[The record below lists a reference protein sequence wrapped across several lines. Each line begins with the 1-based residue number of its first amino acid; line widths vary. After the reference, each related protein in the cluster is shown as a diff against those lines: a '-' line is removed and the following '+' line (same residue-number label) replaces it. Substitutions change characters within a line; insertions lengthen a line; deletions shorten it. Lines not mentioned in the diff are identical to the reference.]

1 MAINVWVGSTAGLE
15 ARLRS
20 HPDVSVQGSADS
32 AGLVFEQFG
41 RKRTVNPDLQAELA
55 GLPEMMDNNPLV
67 CADAAAVPSPE
78 GTLALIAVGPLIR
91 AGLLV
96 EAPTLIFSFP
106 ASEEAV
112 AQALLTEGWTEG
124 ATVAAEPAELKTVR
138 ALTAMAVVN
147 TQELSDLDEL
157 DDLYDEAFSRSFFV
171 RREEERNWAPS
182 LVEGQAHAVYRLR
195 ILPDEPYS
203 LLTIQV
209 LADQHGKLGAA
220 QLIHQMNIMAG
231 FEESLGIA

>member
-1 MAINVWVGSTAGLE
+1 MGINVWVGLEEGLE
-15 ARLRS
+15 ARLRT
-20 HPDVSVQGSADS
+20 HPDVAIVGKIEAR
-32 AGLVFEQFG
+32 GLDFEQHG
-41 RKRTVNPDLQAELA
+41 RRRSVRPDLRAPLA

-67 CADAAAVPSPE
+67 CADEAAVPSPA

-96 EAPTLIFSFP
+96 EAPTLIFSFE
-106 ASEEAV
+106 ASESEV
-112 AQALLTEGWTEG
+112 EDALSTEGWYEG
-124 ATVAAEPAELKTVR
+124 ATVAFERAELQSVC
-138 ALTAMAVVN
+138 AMTAMAVVN
-147 TQELSDLDEL
+147 TQELASLDEL
-157 DDLYDEAFSRSFFV
+157 DDLYDEAFGRSFFV
-171 RREEERNWAPS
+171 RRDEDSTWDPP

-209 LADQHGKLGAA
+209 LADRHGKLGAA
-220 QLIHQMNIMAG
+220 QLVHQMNIMAG